1 MSHTATTADGAE
13 QNEIN
18 GTFREIGKGCY
29 AYCVEGGSNTGI
41 VVGERGVLVVDAQ
54 PTPQLS
60 GKVREEI
67 ERVTDKPIRHL
78 VLTHFHIDSGL
89 GAGTFD
95 PGEIVSSDLTNRMIV
110 SRGEEDRS
118 TALTRQSELFA
129 GAGRL
134 PASPQPTMSFASSMT
149 IELGRRQVRLMHLG
163 RGHTVGDVVV
173 WVPDAG
179 VLFAGDLVAH
189 KTACYCGD
197 AHLADWP
204 KALDRIGAFRPQVL
218 LPGRGR
224 PLVGQEQVSD
234 VLLTTRTFIDLLRD
248 TAAASVDAGKGL
260 KTTFEIV
267 KDALDERFDQ
277 FADYENTLPFNVARA
292 YDEAHG
298 LDIPQVWTAERD
310 RDLADA
316 LQGMRTQDKVETA
329 SSRDDSEEHD
339 GDDQSE
345 DMPAIN
351 LAEVL
356 AAELVR
362 DAEIAAVDAPVEDA
376 AEAADEPADA
386 TSDGEAPEAPA
397 EGEDLLDLSLADIV
411 EPEETVPPKSASADA
426 QAKRELE
433 MISV

>member
-13 QNEIN
+13 QNEIK

-41 VVGERGVLVVDAQ
+41 VIGERGVLVVDAQ

-60 GKVREEI
+60 ELVREEI

-78 VLTHFHIDSGL
+78 VLTHFHVDSGL
-89 GAGTFD
+89 GAAAFE
-95 PGEIVSSDLTNRMIV
+95 PGDILSSDLTSRMIA
-110 SRGEEDRS
+110 SRGEDDRS

-204 KALDRIGAFRPQVL
+204 KALERIGAFRPQALV
-218 LPGRGR
+218 PGRGR
-224 PLVGQEQVSD
+224 PLVGQEEVTD
-234 VLLTTRTFIDLLRD
+234 VLQTTRAYVDLLRD
-248 TAAASVDAGKGL
+248 TASASVDAGKGL
-260 KTTFEIV
+260 KSTFEAV
-267 KDALDERFDQ
+267 KEALDPRFGA

-310 RDLADA
+310 RDLSDA
-316 LQGMRTQDKVETA
+316 LQGMRAQEMGEAASVQDDAE
-329 SSRDDSEEHD
+329 D
-339 GDDQSE
+339 GEADEADGL
-345 DMPAIN
+345 PAIN

-356 AAELVR
+356 AAELGGN
-362 DAEIAAVDAPVEDA
+362 APVT
-376 AEAADEPADA
+376 AAD
-386 TSDGEAPEAPA
+386 APA
-397 EGEDLLDLSLADIV
+397 EEVAEVAEETAEAEAEEETLELQPEDEDLLDLSLEDIV
-411 EPEETVPPKSASADA
+411 EPGEADAPKSASG
-426 QAKRELE
+426 QEPAKRELE
-433 MISV
+433 MATA